1 MAVVTLI
8 LGTLILADLLICC
21 VLMFIDIH
29 EECEWQMIAAELDEE
44 RRRNGEAMSPDG
56 AAE

>member
-1 MAVVTLI
+1 MVTLI

-29 EECEWQMIAAELDEE
+29 EECEWQIRAAEHEERLDEMWADE
-44 RRRNGEAMSPDG
+44 
-56 AAE
+56 